1 MRRKDNGQ
9 MIILMGIII
18 ALSVFAISSLSAD
31 IINIDTTITIERST
45 SLLSEFAYVK
55 ETFGKAM
62 NYNIVN
68 NLSNIKIDENNTL
81 VFKGNPDG
89 ITENFTKTRDQLYTL
104 ELQYGNILDVKL
116 NKCWYSNRVDKNNI
130 YKLEVTITL
139 YDGSTY
145 ITEDVTYSITCET

>member
-1 MRRKDNGQ
+1 
-9 MIILMGIII
+9 MGIII